1 MSIFKFIRDD
11 GEILE
16 LNTPWG
22 ISEVEG
28 LDYPDVNFGT
38 DPFAFEDGSYWT
50 KNQAEKRVIS
60 LKAIHTVRDDSY
72 LVRDKV
78 GRFFNHIADYEFL
91 IDYEGKDAY
100 FEGKIT
106 SFEMPL
112 QKANA
117 LVRFSLDFTSV
128 NPFVQSVSNFGR
140 NLNEV
145 SKKIH
150 YPRYYLA
157 DEKKPYSV
165 RVFAQNVKIVNEGIV
180 DTGFVASITFKEPT
194 DFFVIQNHKGKKVS
208 ISKTFAA
215 NDVLQ
220 IDTKNKVARLN
231 GTKFYKGIS
240 NDSEFFPLYPKE
252 NYLTYN
258 STAGESTLDIDV
270 YYRSQRVVF

>member
-1 MSIFKFIRDD
+1 MAIFKFIRDD
-11 GEILE
+11 GEVLE
-16 LNTPWG
+16 LNRPWR
-22 ISEVEG
+22 IYEVEG

-38 DPFAFEDGSYWT
+38 DSYAFEDGSYWT

-78 GRFFNHIADYEFL
+78 GRFFNHIAGYELL

-128 NPFVQSVSNFGR
+128 NPFIQSVSNFGR

-157 DEKKPYSV
+157 DETKPYSV

-180 DTGFVASITFKEPT
+180 DTGFVASVTFADATSTFKL
-194 DFFVIQNHKGKKVS
+194 QNSKGQKIDITKA
-208 ISKTFAA
+208 FAA
-215 NDVLQ
+215 GDVLQ

-231 GTKFYKGIS
+231 GVKFYKGIS
-240 NDSEFFPLYPKE
+240 NDSEFFPLAAGD
-252 NYLTYN
+252 NYLSY
-258 STAGESTLDIDV
+258 TAAVGESTMDIDI